1 MVVKMLRQIN
11 RNPTQFAMIGAH
23 QKVFKPAREHQLSGG
38 KCMKRLI
45 VLVLLCL
52 LMANHG
58 LAQTRNTEQG
68 RTQASISER
77 VAGMQKF
84 AGYFPFYWDAKAG
97 KLWLEIDKW
106 NSEFLYVES
115 LPAGI
120 GSNDIGLDRGQ
131 VGQAHVVRFER
142 IGPRV
147 LLIASNEGYRADS
160 DNADERR
167 AVKDAFAESTLWGFE
182 VAAEE
187 GNRALVDATNFYLR
201 DVHGIPGTL
210 QRMQQGQF
218 RLDPS
223 RSAFYL
229 ANTRNFPKNTEIET
243 TLTFTT
249 EGEAGPLLRSV
260 TPASNALTVREHVS
274 FVELPGAG
282 FHTRAN
288 DPRAGYFGIQY
299 MDFAMPISE
308 PVVKRYL
315 SHHRLQKKDPSAAMS
330 DPVKPI
336 VYYVDRGAPEPVR
349 SALIE
354 GASWWNQAFEAAG
367 YRNAFRVEVMPADA
381 DPMDVRYNVIQWVH
395 RSTRGWSYGSSVT
408 DPRTGEII
416 QGRVS
421 LGSLRDRQDFLIA
434 SGLLAPYGKDKTVV
448 EKIMQQVVLARLR
461 QLAAHEVGHTLGLQ
475 HNFAASTTN
484 RASVM
489 DYPAP
494 MVTLGAD
501 GQPDLANA
509 YARGIGEWDK
519 VAITYGYSDFASGTN
534 EQAALDKILSDAFA
548 KGLRYLTDQDARPAG
563 AASSYTHLWDNGTN
577 VIDGLENLMKV
588 RDVALNRFGENNIRE
603 GAPMATLEDV
613 LVPLYMHH
621 RYQVEAVAKL
631 IGGVDY
637 TFSLRGKGDRN
648 PQIVSP
654 LEQRRAL
661 NAVLE
666 TLKPESLALP
676 ESLLRLIPP
685 RPPGYGRTREDFR
698 IRTSPAFDAL
708 APAEAYANHVCDFLF
723 NPERSAR
730 IVEFHARNGVE
741 YPMLGDYFDKI
752 ITETFRASARPG
764 YRGEIQR
771 TVNAVV
777 LNELMTLAANERASN
792 EVRAIAE
799 MKLDEL
805 KTWTAEQSG
814 MTRDRNQR
822 AFLLYVSNQIKRF
835 QDDPK
840 KMNLT
845 KPNEPPDGQ
854 PIGTDWWTMMDQD
867 WCRSR

>member
-1 MVVKMLRQIN
+1 MN
-11 RNPTQFAMIGAH
+11 RLLIL
-23 QKVFKPAREHQLSGG
+23 LS
-38 KCMKRLI
+38 
-45 VLVLLCL
+45 LVLLCC
-52 LMANHG
+52 APSF
-58 LAQTRNTEQG
+58 AQPRSDARTSTITEK
-68 RTQASISER
+68 

-84 AGYFPFYWDAKAG
+84 SGYFPFYWDAKAG

-131 VGQAHVVRFER
+131 VGQEHVVRFER

-147 LLIASNEGYRADS
+147 LLIASNEGYRAET

-167 AVKDAFAESTLWGFE
+167 AVKDAFAESTMWGFE

-187 GNRALVDATNFYLR
+187 GSRALVDATNFYLR

-218 RLDPS
+218 RLDAT

-229 ANTRNFPKNTEIET
+229 ANTRNFPKNTEVEA

-249 EGEAGPLLRSV
+249 DGEAGPLLRSV
-260 TPASNALTVREHVS
+260 TPVSNALTVREHVS
-274 FVELPGAG
+274 FVELPGPG
-282 FHTRAN
+282 FHSRAN

-308 PVVKRYL
+308 PVTKRFI
-315 SHHRLQKKDPSAAMS
+315 SHHRLQKKDPSASSS

-367 YRNAFRVEVMPADA
+367 YKNAFRVEVMPADA

-395 RSTRGWSYGSSVT
+395 RSTRGWSYGSSVA

-448 EKIMQQVVLARLR
+448 DKIMQQVVLARLR

-494 MVTLGAD
+494 LVTLGAD
-501 GQPDLANA
+501 GQPDLSNS
-509 YARGIGEWDK
+509 YAKGIGDWDK
-519 VAITYGYSDFASGTN
+519 VAITYGYSDFAPGTN
-534 EQAALDKILSDAFA
+534 EPAALDKILSDAFA
-548 KGLRYLTDQDARPAG
+548 RGLRYLTDQDARPPSAS
-563 AASSYTHLWDNGTN
+563 SSYTHLWDNGTN
-577 VIDGLENLMKV
+577 VIDGLANAMKV
-588 RDVALNRFGENNIRE
+588 RAAALSRFGENNIRE
-603 GAPMATLEDV
+603 GAPVATLEDV
-613 LVPLYMHH
+613 LVPLYMYH
-621 RYQVEAVAKL
+621 RYQVEATAKL
-631 IGGVDY
+631 IGGQDY
-637 TFSLRGKGDRN
+637 TFSMRGKGDGN
-648 PQIVSP
+648 PQVISP
-654 LEQRRAL
+654 QEQKRAL
-661 NAVLE
+661 YAVLD
-666 TLKPESLALP
+666 TLKPENLALP
-676 ESLLRLIPP
+676 ESLVRLIPP
-685 RPPGYGRTREDFR
+685 RPPGYPRTREDFR
-698 IRTSPAFDAL
+698 IRTSPSFDAL
-708 APAEAYANHVCDFLF
+708 APAEAFANHVCDFLF
-723 NPERSAR
+723 NPERAAR
-730 IVEFHARNGVE
+730 MVQFHALDERNN
-741 YPMLGDYFDKI
+741 PPFGDLLDKI
-752 ITETFRASARPG
+752 LTETFRAPLRG
-764 YRGEIQR
+764 EYGGEIQR

-777 LNELMTLAANERASN
+777 LNELMALAANERASN

-799 MKLDEL
+799 LKLDEL
-805 KTWTAEQSG
+805 KSWATSQANGMRDQS
-814 MTRDRNQR
+814 QR
-822 AFLLYVSNQIKRF
+822 AFLLYAANQIRRF

-854 PIGTDWWTMMDQD
+854 PIGMDWWLMADED
-867 WCRSR
+867 WCRWR